1 MKNPYEILGVSWN
14 ASPKEI
20 RKAYRKLALKW
31 HPDRNPD
38 DPKAEA
44 RFKEIS
50 RAYDTLSDPRKRK
63 EAGVQMRP
71 PPQPTM
77 AGGAPE
83 PPFVTAARARAAARR
98 GKGAPPP
105 FAPTAPMEPGK
116 VYVLRPGPQ
125 LGSVPMRNGPFG
137 PRTVPVNPAGMPEVP
152 LFVRKGKKS

>member
-44 RFKEIS
+44 RFKELS
-50 RAYDTLSDPRKRK
+50 RAYDILSDPKKRK
-63 EAGVQMRP
+63 EAGAQMRP

-77 AGGAPE
+77 AGGFPVPE
-83 PPFVTAARARAAARR
+83 FVARARAKVRQT
-98 GKGAPPP
+98 GAYAH
-105 FAPTAPMEPGK
+105 APSAPMETGK

-125 LGSVPMRNGPFG
+125 LGSVPIRNGPSG
-137 PRTVPVNPAGMPEVP
+137 PRTVPVNPTVMPEVP
-152 LFVRKGKKS
+152 LFVRKGKKR

>member
-38 DPKAEA
+38 DPKAEV

-50 RAYDTLSDPRKRK
+50 RAYDILSDPKKRK
-63 EAGVQMRP
+63 EASVRMQP
-71 PPQPTM
+71 PPAPTM
-77 AGGAPE
+77 AGGVPVPE
-83 PPFVTAARARAAARR
+83 FVVRARAKVRKTGPYAH
-98 GKGAPPP
+98 
-105 FAPTAPMEPGK
+105 APTTPMEPGK

-125 LGSVPMRNGPFG
+125 LGSVPIRNGPFG
-137 PRTVPVNPAGMPEVP
+137 PGTVPVNPNVMPQVP